1 LSWRECER
9 KHSFDGLRQLTVR
22 LAVRSVAVLAAALPA
37 VAFAAAGTTTD
48 SSEFLLLA
56 QIATLILVGRLLGEF
71 MQRIGQPAVIGQLL
85 GGVLLGPSFLGLLWP
100 SAQHALFPSN
110 PHQMS
115 MINAIAQLGIL
126 MLLLL
131 AGMETD
137 FGLIKRIRRAA
148 LSTSISGIAL
158 PFACGFLLGE
168 SLPSSILP
176 QPQYRLITALFLGTA
191 LSISSV
197 KVVAVVVREMNFARR
212 NLGQVIL
219 ATAIIDDTVGWI
231 IIAVTLSLASR
242 GRVDLKSVGA
252 SLLGT
257 ALFLIVSFTLGR
269 RVVFGLIRFTN
280 DHFVSEGAVVTAIL
294 LLMAGMALTTQLIGV
309 HTVLGAFVAGI
320 LIGESP
326 ILTHEI
332 GEQLGGLT
340 SALFMPV
347 FFGTAGLTA
356 DLTILRH
363 PNFLV
368 LTLGL
373 ILIASVGKFSGAFAG
388 AYWGGFT
395 RREALALGCALN
407 ARGATEVIVAS
418 IGLSMGV
425 LTQNLYTLI
434 VTMAMITTMIM
445 PPTLRWT
452 LNRVP
457 LSPEEKARLEKEE
470 VESRGF
476 VPGLE
481 RLLVAVDDSVNGTFV
496 ARLAGLIAGTRGM
509 PVTVLQ
515 EDIEIPPGRAANVL
529 KGAAAAGRPSDRG
542 TAQAR
547 PPAVDVTTR
556 SQKALSAE
564 AVALEANRGYDLLM
578 IGRNTVRGGAGEFHE
593 GVSRVAAAFEGPV
606 AVALALGAHAQNASC
621 ANFNI
626 LAPITGSEVSRH
638 GAEVAVALAR
648 ATHCPLTV
656 LYVAA
661 QSTRAKTLAILGAQ
675 RREQEAVLKDIV
687 KIADQYGVRVRT
699 AVTAH
704 ASPAKAILEQ
714 ARRGKQNLIVM
725 GVSRR
730 PGETLS
736 FGEVAAAVL
745 ENTERSVLF
754 VAS

>member
-1 LSWRECER
+1 
-9 KHSFDGLRQLTVR
+9 VR
-22 LAVRSVAVLAAALPA
+22 LVARGALLAAAFPA
-37 VAFAAAGTTTD
+37 VASAAAGASTD
-48 SSEFLLLA
+48 SSEFILLA
-56 QIATLILVGRLLGEF
+56 QIATLILVGRLLAEL
-71 MQRIGQPAVIGQLL
+71 MQRVGQPGVIGQLL
-85 GGVLLGPSFLGLLWP
+85 GGVLLGPSFFGLLWP
-100 SAQHALFPSN
+100 TAQHALFPPN
-110 PHQMS
+110 LRQMS
-115 MINAIAQLGIL
+115 MINAIAQFGIL

-168 SLPSSILP
+168 SLPASLLP

-212 NLGQVIL
+212 NLGQIIL

-231 IIAVTLSLASR
+231 IIAVTLSLAAR
-242 GRVDLKSVGA
+242 GRVDLHSVGA
-252 SLLGT
+252 SVLGT
-257 ALFLIVSFTLGR
+257 VLFLIVSFTLGR
-269 RVVFGLIRFTN
+269 RVVFGLIRWTN
-280 DHFVSEGAVVTAIL
+280 DHFVSEAAVVTLIL
-294 LLMAGMALTTQLIGV
+294 LLMAFMALTTQLIGV

-326 ILTHEI
+326 ILTREI
-332 GEQLGGLT
+332 GVQLGGLT

-347 FFGTAGLTA
+347 FFGMAGLTA
-356 DLTILRH
+356 DLTILRQ
-363 PNFLV
+363 PYFLV

-388 AYWGGFT
+388 AYWGGLT
-395 RREALALGCALN
+395 RREALALGCAMN

-457 LSPEEKARLEKEE
+457 LTPEEKARLDKEE
-470 VESRGF
+470 VERRGF

-481 RLLVAVDDSVNGTFV
+481 RLLVAVDDSMNGTFV

-509 PVTVLQ
+509 PVTMLQ
-515 EDIEIPPGRAANVL
+515 EDIEIPTRHAESVL
-529 KGAAAAGRPSDRG
+529 KGAAAAGRPSG
-542 TAQAR
+542 GGAAASR

-556 SQKALSAE
+556 SQKALSPE

-578 IGRNTVRGGAGEFHE
+578 IGRDPVRGAAGGFDED
-593 GVSRVAAAFEGPV
+593 VSRIAAAFEGPV
-606 AVALALGAHAQNASC
+606 AVALALGSHARDASC
-621 ANFNI
+621 ANLNI
-626 LAPITGSEVSRH
+626 LAPITGSEISRH
-638 GAEVAVALAR
+638 GAEVAVTLAH
-648 ATHCPLTV
+648 ATHRPVTV

-661 QSTRAKTLAILGAQ
+661 QSRHARPLAILGAR

-687 KIADQYGVRVRT
+687 KIADQYDVRVRT
-699 AVTAH
+699 AVRAH
-704 ASPAKAILEQ
+704 ASPAKAIMEQ
-714 ARRGKQNLIVM
+714 ARRGKHNLIVM

-730 PGETLS
+730 PGTTLS
-736 FGEVAAAVL
+736 FGEVAADVL
-745 ENTERSVLF
+745 EKTERSVLF

>member
-1 LSWRECER
+1 
-9 KHSFDGLRQLTVR
+9 
-22 LAVRSVAVLAAALPA
+22 
-37 VAFAAAGTTTD
+37 
-48 SSEFLLLA
+48 
-56 QIATLILVGRLLGEF
+56 
-71 MQRIGQPAVIGQLL
+71 
-85 GGVLLGPSFLGLLWP
+85 
-100 SAQHALFPSN
+100 
-110 PHQMS
+110 

-131 AGMETD
+131 AGMEAD

-158 PFACGFLLGE
+158 PFVCGFFLGE
-168 SLPSSILP
+168 SLPASLLP
-176 QPQYRLITALFLGTA
+176 QPPYRLITALFLGTA

-212 NLGQVIL
+212 NLGQIIL

-231 IIAVTLSLASR
+231 IIAVTLSLAAR
-242 GRVDLKSVGA
+242 GRVDFNSVGA
-252 SLLGT
+252 SVLGT
-257 ALFLIVSFTLGR
+257 AVFLIASFTLGR
-269 RVVFGLIRFTN
+269 RAVFALIRWTN
-280 DHFVSEGAVVTAIL
+280 DHFVSDAAVVSLIL

-326 ILTHEI
+326 ILTREI
-332 GEQLGGLT
+332 GAQLGGLT

-347 FFGTAGLTA
+347 FFGIAGLTA
-356 DLTILRH
+356 DLTILSH
-363 PNFLV
+363 PDFL
-368 LTLGL
+368 LLALGL

-388 AYWGGFT
+388 AYWGGLT
-395 RREALALGCALN
+395 RREALALGCAMN

-457 LSPEEKARLEKEE
+457 LSAAEKARLEKEE
-470 VESRGF
+470 TESRGF
-476 VPGLE
+476 VPQLE
-481 RLLVAVDDSVNGTFV
+481 RLLVAVDDSMNGTFA

-515 EDIEIPPGRAANVL
+515 EDIESSTRRVESVL
-529 KGAAAAGRPSDRG
+529 KGAAAAGRTAESATSD
-542 TAQAR
+542 AR

-556 SQKALSAE
+556 SQRALSAE
-564 AVALEANRGYDLLM
+564 AVALEAHRGYDLLM
-578 IGRNTVRGGAGEFHE
+578 IGRDPVRGSDGGFDEE
-593 GVSRVAAAFEGPV
+593 ISRTAAAFTGPI
-606 AVALALGAHAQNASC
+606 AVALALGTHAADASC
-621 ANFNI
+621 ANLNI
-626 LAPITGSEVSRH
+626 LAPITGSEVSRN

-648 ATHCPLTV
+648 ATHRPLTV
-656 LYVAA
+656 LFVGARP
-661 QSTRAKTLAILGAQ
+661 TRAKPLAILGAQ
-675 RREQEAVLKDIV
+675 RREQEAVLKDMV

-699 AVTAH
+699 AVTTRAD
-704 ASPAKAILEQ
+704 PAQGILEHV
-714 ARRGKQNLIVM
+714 RRGKHNLVVM

-730 PGETLS
+730 PGATLS
-736 FGEVAAAVL
+736 FGEVAATVL
-745 ENTERSVLF
+745 ANAERSLLF

>member
-1 LSWRECER
+1 M
-9 KHSFDGLRQLTVR
+9 R
-22 LAVRSVAVLAAALPA
+22 LAVRSAAVLATAVPA
-37 VAFAAAGTTTD
+37 VACAASPAAAD
-48 SSEFLLLA
+48 SSEFVLLA
-56 QIATLILVGRLLGEF
+56 QIAVLILVGRLLGEL
-71 MQRIGQPAVIGQLL
+71 MQRIGQPGVIGQLL
-85 GGVLLGPSFLGLLWP
+85 GGVLLGPSFLGFFWP
-100 SAQHALFPSN
+100 AAQHALFPPN
-110 PHQMS
+110 PRQMS

-148 LSTSISGIAL
+148 LSTSVSGIAL
-158 PFACGFLLGE
+158 PFVCGFLLGE
-168 SLPSSILP
+168 WLPAALVP

-212 NLGQVIL
+212 NLGQIIL

-231 IIAVTLSLASR
+231 IIAVTLSLAAR
-242 GRVDLKSVGA
+242 GRVDLHSVGA
-252 SLLGT
+252 SVLGT
-257 ALFLIVSFTLGR
+257 VLFLIVSFTLGR
-269 RVVFGLIRFTN
+269 RVVFALIRFTN
-280 DHFVSEGAVVTAIL
+280 DHFVSDAAVVTLIL

-326 ILTHEI
+326 ILTREI

-340 SALFMPV
+340 TALFMPV
-347 FFGTAGLTA
+347 FFGMAGLTA
-356 DLTILRH
+356 DLTILRQ
-363 PNFLV
+363 PDFLV
-368 LTLGL
+368 LALGL

-388 AYWGGFT
+388 AYWGGLT
-395 RREALALGCALN
+395 RREALALGCAMN

-476 VPGLE
+476 VPELE
-481 RLLVAVDDSVNGTFV
+481 RLLVAVDDSMNGTFA

-509 PVTVLQ
+509 PVTMLQ
-515 EDIEIPPGRAANVL
+515 EDIEAPARRAESVL
-529 KGAAAAGRPSDRG
+529 KGAAAAGRPPER
-542 TAQAR
+542 AAAEPR

-556 SQKALSAE
+556 SQSAGPAA
-564 AVALEANRGYDLLM
+564 AVALEAHRGYDLLM
-578 IGRNTVRGGAGEFHE
+578 IGRDPVRGGDGGFDDE
-593 GVSRVAAAFEGPV
+593 VSRIAAAFTGPI
-606 AVALALGAHAQNASC
+606 AVALALGAHAHDASC
-621 ANFNI
+621 ANLNI

-648 ATHCPLTV
+648 ATRRPLTV

-661 QSTRAKTLAILGAQ
+661 QSRRARPLAILGAQ

-687 KIADQYGVRVRT
+687 KIADQYGVHVRT
-699 AVTAH
+699 AVTVH
-704 ASPAKAILEQ
+704 TTPAKAILEH
-714 ARRGKQNLIVM
+714 ARRSRQNLIVL

-730 PGETLS
+730 PGPTLS
-736 FGEVAAAVL
+736 FGDVAASVL

>member
-1 LSWRECER
+1 MRFQAR
-9 KHSFDGLRQLTVR
+9 VG
-22 LAVRSVAVLAAALPA
+22 AGVLAGLPA
-37 VAFAAAGTTTD
+37 AAFAAAGPTSD
-48 SSEFLLLA
+48 SEFLLLA
-56 QIATLILVGRLLGEF
+56 QIATLILVGRLLGEC

-85 GGVLLGPSFLGLLWP
+85 GGVLLGPSFFGHFWP
-100 SAQHALFPSN
+100 SAQHALFPQN
-110 PHQMS
+110 PHQVA
-115 MINAIAQLGIL
+115 MITAIAQFGIL

-137 FGLIKRIRRAA
+137 FGLIKRIRKVA

-158 PFACGFLLGE
+158 PFVCGFFLGE
-168 SLPSSILP
+168 SLPASILP

-231 IIAVTLSLASR
+231 IIAVTLSLAAR
-242 GRVDLKSVGA
+242 GKVDLESLGA
-252 SLLGT
+252 SVFGT
-257 ALFLIVSFTLGR
+257 VLFLVVSFTIGR
-269 RVVFGLIRFTN
+269 RLVFGLIRWTN
-280 DHFVSEGAVVTAIL
+280 DHFVSEAAVVTVIL
-294 LLMAGMALTTQLIGV
+294 LVMAGMALTTQLIGV

-326 ILTHEI
+326 ILTREI

-347 FFGTAGLTA
+347 FFGMSGLTA
-356 DLTILRH
+356 DLTILQN
-363 PNFLV
+363 PTF
-368 LTLGL
+368 LTLTVGL

-388 AYWGGFT
+388 AYWGGLT
-395 RREALALGCALN
+395 RREALALGCAMN

-434 VTMAMITTMIM
+434 VTMAIITTMIM
-445 PPTLRWT
+445 PPTLRWA

-457 LSPEEKARLEKEE
+457 LTPEEKARLEKEALE
-470 VESRGF
+470 TRAF

-481 RLLVAVDDSVNGTFV
+481 RLLVAVDDSTNGTFA

-515 EDIEIPPGRAANVL
+515 EEAQIPARRTAGVLRDAAALGRAPEA
-529 KGAAAAGRPSDRG
+529 G
-542 TAQAR
+542 TAQS
-547 PPAVDVTTR
+547 PPPKVDVTTR
-556 SQKALSAE
+556 VATASPYK
-564 AVALEANRGYDLLM
+564 AVALESDRGYDLLM
-578 IGRNTVRGGAGEFHE
+578 IGRDPVKSAGGGFSED
-593 GVSRVAAAFEGPV
+593 VSCIAAAFKGPIAV
-606 AVALALGAHAQNASC
+606 AVALGVHAHDASC
-621 ANFNI
+621 TNLNI
-626 LAPITGSEVSRH
+626 LAPITGSEVSRR

-648 ATHCPLTV
+648 ATQRPLTV

-661 QSTRAKTLAILGAQ
+661 QSRGGATLALLGAR

-687 KIADQYGVRVRT
+687 KIADQYGVRART
-699 AVTAH
+699 AVTAN

-714 ARRGKQNLIVM
+714 ARRGRQNLIVM

-730 PGETLS
+730 PGESLS
-736 FGEVAAAVL
+736 FGEVAEGVL
-745 ENTERSVLF
+745 ENAERSVLF

>member
-1 LSWRECER
+1 
-9 KHSFDGLRQLTVR
+9 VR
-22 LAVRSVAVLAAALPA
+22 LAVRAAGGLAAALPA
-37 VAFAAAGTTTD
+37 VSLAAAGTAAD
-48 SSEFLLLA
+48 SSEFVLLA
-56 QIATLILVGRLLGEF
+56 QIAVLILVGRLLGEF

-85 GGVLLGPSFLGLLWP
+85 GGVLLGPSFLGFLWP
-100 SAQHALFPSN
+100 AAQRALFPPN
-110 PHQMS
+110 PHQTA

-148 LSTSISGIAL
+148 LSTSINGIAL
-158 PFACGFLLGE
+158 PFACGFFLGE
-168 SLPSSILP
+168 SLPASLLP

-212 NLGQVIL
+212 NLGQIIL

-231 IIAVTLSLASR
+231 IIAVTLSLAAR
-242 GRVDLKSVGA
+242 GRVDFNSVGA
-252 SLLGT
+252 SVLGT
-257 ALFLIVSFTLGR
+257 VVFLIASFTLGR
-269 RVVFGLIRFTN
+269 RAVFALIRWTN
-280 DHFVSEGAVVTAIL
+280 DHFVSDAAVVTLIL

-326 ILTHEI
+326 ILTREI

-347 FFGTAGLTA
+347 FFGMAGLTA

-363 PNFLV
+363 PDFLI
-368 LTLGL
+368 LALGL
-373 ILIASVGKFSGAFAG
+373 ILIASVGKFSGAFVG
-388 AYWGGFT
+388 AYWGGLT
-395 RREALALGCALN
+395 RREALALGCAMN

-457 LSPEEKARLEKEE
+457 LSAAEKARLEKEE

-476 VPGLE
+476 VPQLE
-481 RLLVAVDDSVNGTFV
+481 RLLVAVDDSMNGAFA

-515 EDIEIPPGRAANVL
+515 EDIETPARHVESVL
-529 KGAAAAGRPSDRG
+529 KGAAAAGRPADG
-542 TAQAR
+542 ATAEAR

-556 SQKALSAE
+556 SQRALSAE
-564 AVALEANRGYDLLM
+564 AVALEAHRGYDLLM
-578 IGRNTVRGGAGEFHE
+578 IGRDPVRGSDGGFDEE
-593 GVSRVAAAFEGPV
+593 VSRTAAAFTGPI
-606 AVALALGAHAQNASC
+606 AVALALGAHAEDASC
-621 ANFNI
+621 ANLNI
-626 LAPITGSEVSRH
+626 LAPITGSEVSRN

-648 ATHCPLTV
+648 ATRRPLTV
-656 LYVAA
+656 LFVGAR
-661 QSTRAKTLAILGAQ
+661 STRSKPLAILGAQ
-675 RREQEAVLKDIV
+675 RREQEAVLKDMV
-687 KIADQYGVRVRT
+687 RIADQYGVRVRT

-704 ASPAKAILEQ
+704 ANPAHAILEH
-714 ARRGKQNLIVM
+714 ARRGKHNLTVM

-730 PGETLS
+730 PGPTLS
-736 FGEVAAAVL
+736 FGEVAATVL
-745 ENTERSVLF
+745 EKTERSVLF

>member
-1 LSWRECER
+1 MPLLE
-9 KHSFDGLRQLTVR
+9 
-22 LAVRSVAVLAAALPA
+22 
-37 VAFAAAGTTTD
+37 
-48 SSEFLLLA
+48 LLA
-56 QIATLILVGRLLGEF
+56 QLATLILVGRLLGEL
-71 MQRIGQPAVIGQLL
+71 MQRVGQPGVIGQLL
-85 GGVLLGPSFLGLLWP
+85 GGVLLGPSFFGLLWP
-100 SAQHALFPSN
+100 AGQHALFP
-110 PHQMS
+110 PHQTGA
-115 MINAIAQLGIL
+115 INAIAQFGIL

-158 PFACGFLLGE
+158 PFVCGFLLGE
-168 SLPSSILP
+168 WLPAALLP
-176 QPQYRLITALFLGTA
+176 APQYRLITALFLGTA

-212 NLGQVIL
+212 NLGQIIL

-231 IIAVTLSLASR
+231 IIAVTLSLAAR
-242 GRVDLKSVGA
+242 GRVDMSSLGA
-252 SLLGT
+252 SVFGT
-257 ALFLIVSFTLGR
+257 VLFLIVSFTLGR
-269 RVVFGLIRFTN
+269 RAVFALIRWTN
-280 DHFVSEGAVVTAIL
+280 DHFVSDAAVVTLIL

-326 ILTHEI
+326 ILTREI
-332 GEQLGGLT
+332 GVQLGGLT
-340 SALFMPV
+340 TALFMPV
-347 FFGTAGLTA
+347 FFGMAGLTA

-363 PNFLV
+363 PDFLL

-373 ILIASVGKFSGAFAG
+373 ILIASAGKFSGAFAG
-388 AYWGGFT
+388 AYWGGLT
-395 RREALALGCALN
+395 RREALALGCAMN

-452 LNRVP
+452 LSRVP
-457 LSPEEKARLEKEE
+457 LSAKEKARLEKEE

-481 RLLVAVDDSVNGTFV
+481 RLLVAVDDSMTGTFA

-509 PVTVLQ
+509 PVTMLQ
-515 EDIEIPPGRAANVL
+515 EDIERSARRAESVL
-529 KGAAAAGRPSDRG
+529 KGAAAAGRPAAEGVAS
-542 TAQAR
+542 R

-556 SQKALSAE
+556 AQQALSAE
-564 AVALEANRGYDLLM
+564 AIAQEASRGYDLLM
-578 IGRNTVRGGAGEFHE
+578 IGREPSRGAAGGFDEAI
-593 GVSRVAAAFEGPV
+593 SRIAAAFEGPV
-606 AVALALGAHAQNASC
+606 AVALALGAHAEDASC
-621 ANFNI
+621 ANLRI

-638 GAEVAVALAR
+638 GAEVAIALAH
-648 ATHCPLTV
+648 ATRRPLTV
-656 LYVAA
+656 LYVATPSSGA
-661 QSTRAKTLAILGAQ
+661 RTLLGAR

-687 KIADQYGVRVRT
+687 KIAEQYAVHVRT
-699 AVTAH
+699 AVRAH
-704 ASPAKAILEQ
+704 ASPEKAILEQ

-730 PGETLS
+730 PGAPLA

-745 ENTERSVLF
+745 EKTERSVLF

>member
-1 LSWRECER
+1 M
-9 KHSFDGLRQLTVR
+9 
-22 LAVRSVAVLAAALPA
+22 PA
-37 VAFAAAGTTTD
+37 VASAAAGTPAY
-48 SSEFLLLA
+48 SSESVLLA
-56 QIATLILVGRLLGEF
+56 QIAVLILVGRLLGEL
-71 MQRIGQPAVIGQLL
+71 MQRTGQAAVIGQLL

-100 SAQHALFPSN
+100 SAQHTLFPPN
-110 PHQMS
+110 PRQMS

-131 AGMETD
+131 AGMEAD
-137 FGLIKRIRRAA
+137 FGLIRRIRRAA

-168 SLPSSILP
+168 SLPASLLP

-212 NLGQVIL
+212 NLGQIIL

-231 IIAVTLSLASR
+231 IIAVTLSLAAR
-242 GRVDLKSVGA
+242 GRVDLSSVGA
-252 SLLGT
+252 SILGT
-257 ALFLIVSFTLGR
+257 AVFLVVSFTLGR
-269 RVVFGLIRFTN
+269 RVVFALIRFTN
-280 DHFVSEGAVVTAIL
+280 DHFVSDAAVVTLIL

-326 ILTHEI
+326 ILTREI
-332 GEQLGGLT
+332 SAQLGGLT

-347 FFGTAGLTA
+347 FFGMAGLTA

-363 PNFLV
+363 PDFLL

-388 AYWGGFT
+388 AYWGGLT
-395 RREALALGCALN
+395 RREALALGCAMN

-434 VTMAMITTMIM
+434 VTMAVITTMIM
-445 PPTLRWT
+445 PPTLRFT
-452 LNRVP
+452 LKRVP
-457 LSPEEKARLEKEE
+457 LSAAEKARLEKEE
-470 VESRGF
+470 VESLGF
-476 VPGLE
+476 VPQLE
-481 RLLVAVDDSVNGTFV
+481 RLLVAVDDSMNGTFA

-515 EDIEIPPGRAANVL
+515 EDIDSPTRRAASVL
-529 KGAAAAGRPSDRG
+529 KGAAAAGRSADRA
-542 TAQAR
+542 TAEAR
-547 PPAVDVTTR
+547 PPAVDVTLR
-556 SQKALSAE
+556 SQQALSAE
-564 AVALEANRGYDLLM
+564 AVALEAHRGYDLLM
-578 IGRNTVRGGAGEFHE
+578 IGRDPVRGGE
-593 GVSRVAAAFEGPV
+593 GGFDEEVSRIAAAFPGPI
-606 AVALALGAHAQNASC
+606 AVALALGAHAQDASC
-621 ANFNI
+621 ANLNI
-626 LAPITGSEVSRH
+626 LAPISGSEVSRH
-638 GAEVAVALAR
+638 GAEAAVALAR
-648 ATHCPLTV
+648 ATRRSLTV
-656 LYVAA
+656 LYVGASA
-661 QSTRAKTLAILGAQ
+661 LRATPLAILGAQ
-675 RREQEAVLKDIV
+675 RREQEAVLKDVV

-704 ASPAKAILEQ
+704 GTPAKAILDH
-714 ARRGKQNLIVM
+714 ARRGKHNLIVM

-730 PGETLS
+730 PGATLS
-736 FGEVAAAVL
+736 FGEVAATVL
-745 ENTERSVLF
+745 EKTERSVLF

>member
-1 LSWRECER
+1 M
-9 KHSFDGLRQLTVR
+9 
-22 LAVRSVAVLAAALPA
+22 AALATAIPA
-37 VAFAAAGTTTD
+37 VAFAAAGTTAD
-48 SSEFLLLA
+48 SSDFLLLA
-56 QIATLILVGRLLGEF
+56 QLATLILIGRLLGEL
-71 MQRIGQPAVIGQLL
+71 MQRVGQPAVIGQLL
-85 GGVLLGPSFLGLLWP
+85 GGVLLGPSFFGLFWP
-100 SAQHALFPSN
+100 SAQHALFPPN
-110 PHQMS
+110 QMS

-158 PFACGFLLGE
+158 PFVCGFLLGE
-168 SLPSSILP
+168 SLPASILP

-212 NLGQVIL
+212 NLGQIIL

-231 IIAVTLSLASR
+231 IIAVTLSLAAR
-242 GRVDLKSVGA
+242 GRVDLNSVGA
-252 SLLGT
+252 SVLGT
-257 ALFLIVSFTLGR
+257 VLFLFVSFTLGR
-269 RVVFGLIRFTN
+269 RVVFGLIRWTN
-280 DHFVSEGAVVTAIL
+280 DHFVSDAAVVTLIL

-326 ILTHEI
+326 ILTREI
-332 GEQLGGLT
+332 GAQLGGLT
-340 SALFMPV
+340 TALFMPV
-347 FFGTAGLTA
+347 FFGMAGLTA

-363 PNFLV
+363 PDFLL

-373 ILIASVGKFSGAFAG
+373 ILIASAGKFSGAFAG
-388 AYWGGFT
+388 AYWGGLT
-395 RREALALGCALN
+395 RREALALGCAMN

-470 VESRGF
+470 VEIRGF

-481 RLLVAVDDSVNGTFV
+481 RLLVGVDDSVNGTFA

-515 EDIEIPPGRAANVL
+515 EDSEVPTRRAENVL

-542 TAQAR
+542 RPQAR
-547 PPAVDVTTR
+547 PPTVDVTTR
-556 SQKALSAE
+556 SQKALSPE

-578 IGRNTVRGGAGEFHE
+578 IGRDPVRGDAGAFDED
-593 GVSRVAAAFEGPV
+593 VSRIAAAFEGPV
-606 AVALALGAHAQNASC
+606 AVALALGAHAQDASC
-621 ANFNI
+621 ANLNI

-638 GAEVAVALAR
+638 GAEVAVALAQ
-648 ATHCPLTV
+648 ATHRPLTV
-656 LYVAA
+656 FYVA
-661 QSTRAKTLAILGAQ
+661 QSTRAKTLAILGVR

-699 AVTAH
+699 AVRSH

-714 ARRGKQNLIVM
+714 ARRGKHNLIVM

-730 PGETLS
+730 PGKTLS
-736 FGEVAAAVL
+736 FGEVAARVL

>member
-1 LSWRECER
+1 
-9 KHSFDGLRQLTVR
+9 VR
-22 LAVRSVAVLAAALPA
+22 LAVRSVAVLATALPA
-37 VAFAAAGTTTD
+37 VADAAAGSPAD
-48 SSEFLLLA
+48 SSEFVLLA
-56 QIATLILVGRLLGEF
+56 QIAVLILVGRLLGEL
-71 MQRIGQPAVIGQLL
+71 MQRVGQPAVIGQLL
-85 GGVLLGPSFLGLLWP
+85 GGVLLGPSFFGFLWP
-100 SAQHALFPSN
+100 SAQHALFPAN

-115 MINAIAQLGIL
+115 MINAVAQLGIL

-168 SLPSSILP
+168 SLPASLLP

-212 NLGQVIL
+212 NLGQIIL

-242 GRVDLKSVGA
+242 GRVDFHSVGA
-252 SLLGT
+252 SVLGT
-257 ALFLIVSFTLGR
+257 VVFLIASFTLGR
-269 RVVFGLIRFTN
+269 RVVFALIRWTN
-280 DHFVSEGAVVTAIL
+280 DHFVSEAAVVSLIL
-294 LLMAGMALTTQLIGV
+294 LIMAGMALTTQLIGV

-326 ILTHEI
+326 ILTRAI

-340 SALFMPV
+340 NALFMPV
-347 FFGTAGLTA
+347 FFGIAGLTA

-363 PNFLV
+363 PNFLI

-373 ILIASVGKFSGAFAG
+373 IVIASVGKFSGAFAG
-388 AYWGGFT
+388 AYWGGLT
-395 RREALALGCALN
+395 RREALALGCAMN

-457 LSPEEKARLEKEE
+457 LSAAEKARLEKEE

-476 VPGLE
+476 VPQLE
-481 RLLVAVDDSVNGTFV
+481 RLLVAVDDSMNGAFA
-496 ARLAGLIAGTRGM
+496 ARLAGLIAATRGM

-515 EDIEIPPGRAANVL
+515 EDIETSTRRAEHVL
-529 KGAAAAGRPSDRG
+529 KGAAAAGRPSAR
-542 TAQAR
+542 ASSEAR

-556 SQKALSAE
+556 SQQALSAE
-564 AVALEANRGYDLLM
+564 AVALEADRGYDLLM
-578 IGRNTVRGGAGEFHE
+578 IGRDPVRGGDGGFDEE
-593 GVSRVAAAFEGPV
+593 VSRTAAAFEGPI
-606 AVALALGAHAQNASC
+606 AVALALGTHAQDASC
-621 ANFNI
+621 ANLNI
-626 LAPITGSEVSRH
+626 LSPVTGSEVSRH

-648 ATHCPLTV
+648 ATRRPLTV
-656 LYVAA
+656 LYVGA
-661 QSTRAKTLAILGAQ
+661 SAKRTQPLAILGAQ

-704 ASPAKAILEQ
+704 SSPGQAIIDH
-714 ARRGKQNLIVM
+714 ANRGKHNLIVM

-730 PGETLS
+730 PGATLS
-736 FGEVAAAVL
+736 FGEVAATVL
-745 ENTERSVLF
+745 QNTERSVLF

>member
-1 LSWRECER
+1 
-9 KHSFDGLRQLTVR
+9 VR
-22 LAVRSVAVLAAALPA
+22 LGAHSAFLAAAFPA
-37 VAFAAAGTTTD
+37 VASAAAGAPSD
-48 SSEFLLLA
+48 SSDVVLLA
-56 QIATLILVGRLLGEF
+56 QIATLILVGRLLGEL
-71 MQRIGQPAVIGQLL
+71 MQRVGQPGVIGQLL

-100 SAQHALFPSN
+100 TAQRALFPPN
-110 PHQMS
+110 PGQMS
-115 MINAIAQLGIL
+115 MINAIAQFGIL
-126 MLLLL
+126 MLLLM

-158 PFACGFLLGE
+158 PFVCGFFLGE
-168 SLPSSILP
+168 ALPASLLP

-212 NLGQVIL
+212 NLGQIIL

-231 IIAVTLSLASR
+231 IIAVTLSLAAR
-242 GRVDLKSVGA
+242 GRIDLHSVGT
-252 SLLGT
+252 SVLGT
-257 ALFLIVSFTLGR
+257 VLFLIVSFTLGR
-269 RVVFGLIRFTN
+269 RVVFGLIRWTN
-280 DHFVSEGAVVTAIL
+280 DHFVSEGAVVTLIL
-294 LLMAGMALTTQLIGV
+294 LLMAFMALTTQLIGV

-326 ILTHEI
+326 ILTREI
-332 GEQLGGLT
+332 GVQLSGLT

-347 FFGTAGLTA
+347 FFGMAGLTA

-363 PNFLV
+363 PDFLV

-388 AYWGGFT
+388 AYWGGLT
-395 RREALALGCALN
+395 RREALALGCAMN

-457 LSPEEKARLEKEE
+457 LSPEEKARLDKEE
-470 VESRGF
+470 VERSGF

-481 RLLVAVDDSVNGTFV
+481 RLLVAVDESMNGTFT

-509 PVTVLQ
+509 PVTMLQ
-515 EDIEIPPGRAANVL
+515 EDIEIPTRRAERVL

-542 TAQAR
+542 TAEPR

-556 SQKALSAE
+556 SQKALSPE

-578 IGRNTVRGGAGEFHE
+578 IGREPVRGAAGGFDED
-593 GVSRVAAAFEGPV
+593 VSRTAAAFEGPV
-606 AVALALGAHAQNASC
+606 AVALALGSHARDASC
-621 ANFNI
+621 ANLNI

-638 GAEVAVALAR
+638 GAEVAVALAH
-648 ATHCPLTV
+648 ATRRPLTV

-661 QSTRAKTLAILGAQ
+661 QSMQARTLAILGAR

-687 KIADQYGVRVRT
+687 KIADQYDVRVRT
-699 AVTAH
+699 AVRAH
-704 ASPAKAILEQ
+704 SSPAKAILDQ
-714 ARRGKQNLIVM
+714 ARRGKHNLIVM

-730 PGETLS
+730 PGSTLS
-736 FGEVAAAVL
+736 FGEVAAGVL
-745 ENTERSVLF
+745 EKTERSVLF

>member
-1 LSWRECER
+1 
-9 KHSFDGLRQLTVR
+9 VVA
-22 LAVRSVAVLAAALPA
+22 LATALPA
-37 VAFAAAGTTTD
+37 VAFAAAGSPAD
-48 SSEFLLLA
+48 SSEFVLLA
-56 QIATLILVGRLLGEF
+56 QIATLILVGRLLGEL
-71 MQRIGQPAVIGQLL
+71 MQRVGQPAVIGQLL

-100 SAQHALFPSN
+100 SAQHALFPPN
-110 PHQMS
+110 PQQMS

-137 FGLIKRIRRAA
+137 FGLIRRIGRAA

-158 PFACGFLLGE
+158 PFICGFLLGE
-168 SLPSSILP
+168 SLPVSLLP

-212 NLGQVIL
+212 NLGQIIL

-231 IIAVTLSLASR
+231 IIAVTLSLAAR
-242 GRVDLKSVGA
+242 GRVDLGSVGA
-252 SLLGT
+252 SILGT

-269 RVVFGLIRFTN
+269 RVVFALIRFTN
-280 DHFVSEGAVVTAIL
+280 DHFVSDAAVVTLIL
-294 LLMAGMALTTQLIGV
+294 LIMATMALTTQMIGV

-326 ILTHEI
+326 ILTREI

-347 FFGTAGLTA
+347 FFGIAGLTA

-363 PNFLV
+363 PDFLM

-388 AYWGGFT
+388 AYWGGLT
-395 RREALALGCALN
+395 RREALALGCAMN

-434 VTMAMITTMIM
+434 VTMAVITTMIM
-445 PPTLRWT
+445 PPTLRFT
-452 LNRVP
+452 LKRVP
-457 LSPEEKARLEKEE
+457 LSAAEKARLEKEE
-470 VESRGF
+470 VESLGF
-476 VPGLE
+476 VPQLE
-481 RLLVAVDDSVNGTFV
+481 RLLVAVDDSMNGTFA

-515 EDIEIPPGRAANVL
+515 EDIEIPARRAASVL
-529 KGAAAAGRPSDRG
+529 KGAAAAGRSADRA
-542 TAQAR
+542 TAEAR
-547 PPAVDVTTR
+547 PPAVDVTLR
-556 SQKALSAE
+556 SQQALPAE
-564 AVALEANRGYDLLM
+564 AVALEADRGYDLLM
-578 IGRNTVRGGAGEFHE
+578 IGRDPVRGGDGGFDDEI
-593 GVSRVAAAFEGPV
+593 SRIAAAFPGPI
-606 AVALALGAHAQNASC
+606 AVALALGAHAEDASC
-621 ANFNI
+621 ANLNI

-638 GAEVAVALAR
+638 GAELAVALAR
-648 ATHCPLTV
+648 ATRRPLTV
-656 LYVAA
+656 LYVGAA
-661 QSTRAKTLAILGAQ
+661 TTRARPLAILGAQ

-704 ASPAKAILEQ
+704 GTPAKAILEH
-714 ARRGKQNLIVM
+714 ARRGKHNLIVM

-730 PGETLS
+730 PGATLS
-736 FGEVAAAVL
+736 FGEVAATVL
-745 ENTERSVLF
+745 EDTERSVLF

>member
-1 LSWRECER
+1 M
-9 KHSFDGLRQLTVR
+9 R
-22 LAVRSVAVLAAALPA
+22 LGARSTAGLAAAFPA
-37 VAFAAAGTTTD
+37 AALAAAGTTPD
-48 SSEFLLLA
+48 SSDFLLLVQVA
-56 QIATLILVGRLLGEF
+56 VLILVGRLLGEI
-71 MQRIGQPAVIGQLL
+71 MQRFGQPAVIGQLL
-85 GGVLLGPSFLGLLWP
+85 GGVLLGPSFLGLVWP
-100 SAQHALFPSN
+100 AAQHALFPPN
-110 PHQMS
+110 AHQMS

-137 FGLIKRIRRAA
+137 FSLIKRIRRAA
-148 LSTSISGIAL
+148 LSTSVSGIAL
-158 PFACGFLLGE
+158 PFVCGFMLGE
-168 SLPSSILP
+168 SLPSALLP

-212 NLGQVIL
+212 NLGQIIL

-231 IIAVTLSLASR
+231 IIAVTLSLAAR
-242 GRVDLKSVGA
+242 GRVDLNSVGA
-252 SLLGT
+252 SVLGT
-257 ALFLIVSFTLGR
+257 MLFLVVSFTLGR
-269 RVVFGLIRFTN
+269 RAVFALIRWTN
-280 DHFVSEGAVVTAIL
+280 DHFVSDAAVVTLIL
-294 LLMAGMALTTQLIGV
+294 LLMAFMAITTQLIGV

-326 ILTHEI
+326 ILTREI
-332 GEQLGGLT
+332 GVQLGGLT

-347 FFGTAGLTA
+347 FFGMAGLTA

-363 PNFLV
+363 PDFL
-368 LTLGL
+368 LLAGGL

-388 AYWGGFT
+388 AYWGGLT
-395 RREALALGCALN
+395 RREALALGCAMN

-457 LSPEEKARLEKEE
+457 LSSAEKERLEKEE
-470 VESRGF
+470 FESRGF

-481 RLLVAVDDSVNGTFV
+481 RLLVAVDDSVTGTFA

-509 PVTVLQ
+509 PVTMLQ
-515 EDIEIPPGRAANVL
+515 EDLEFSTRRAEQVL
-529 KGAAAAGRPSDRG
+529 KGAAAAGRPSARG
-542 TAQAR
+542 TAEPR

-564 AVALEANRGYDLLM
+564 AVAHEASRGYDLLM
-578 IGRNTVRGGAGEFHE
+578 IGRDPVRGAAGGFDDE
-593 GVSRVAAAFEGPV
+593 VSRIAAAFEGPV
-606 AVALALGAHAQNASC
+606 AVALALGVHAHDASC
-621 ANFNI
+621 ANLNV
-626 LAPITGSEVSRH
+626 LAPITGSAVSRH
-638 GAEVAVALAR
+638 GAEVAIALAR
-648 ATHCPLTV
+648 ATRRPLTV
-656 LYVAA
+656 LYVAT
-661 QSTRAKTLAILGAQ
+661 QSMRGGTLAILGAR

-687 KIADQYGVRVRT
+687 KIADQYDVRVRT
-699 AVTAH
+699 AVRAH
-704 ASPAKAILEQ
+704 ASPAKAIFEQ
-714 ARRGKQNLIVM
+714 AHRGRHNLIVM

-730 PGETLS
+730 PGATLS

-745 ENTERSVLF
+745 ESGNRSVLF

>member
-1 LSWRECER
+1 
-9 KHSFDGLRQLTVR
+9 VR
-22 LAVRSVAVLAAALPA
+22 LAARTAALAVALPI
-37 VAFAAAGTTTD
+37 VAFAAAGPTAD
-48 SSEFLLLA
+48 SSEFVLLA
-56 QIATLILVGRLLGEF
+56 QVATLILVGRLLGEL
-71 MQRIGQPAVIGQLL
+71 MQRVGQPAVIGQLL
-85 GGVLLGPSFLGLLWP
+85 GGVLLGPSFFGLLWP
-100 SAQHALFPSN
+100 AAQHALFPPN
-110 PHQMS
+110 TRQMS

-158 PFACGFLLGE
+158 PFICGFLLGE
-168 SLPSSILP
+168 SLPVSLLP

-191 LSISSV
+191 LAISSV

-212 NLGQVIL
+212 NLGQIIL

-231 IIAVTLSLASR
+231 IIAVTLSLAAR
-242 GRVDLKSVGA
+242 GRVDLSSLGA
-252 SLLGT
+252 SVLGT
-257 ALFLIVSFTLGR
+257 VLFLVVSFTLGR
-269 RVVFGLIRFTN
+269 RAVFALIRWTN
-280 DHFVSEGAVVTAIL
+280 DHFVSEAAVVTLIL
-294 LLMAGMALTTQLIGV
+294 LVMAVMALTTQLIGV

-326 ILTHEI
+326 ILTRQI

-347 FFGTAGLTA
+347 FFGMAGLTA

-363 PNFLV
+363 LDFLV
-368 LTLGL
+368 LTLAL

-388 AYWGGFT
+388 AYWGGLT
-395 RREALALGCALN
+395 RREALALGCAMN

-445 PPTLRWT
+445 PPTLRWA

-457 LSPEEKARLEKEE
+457 LSPAEKDRLQKEE
-470 VESRGF
+470 QERRAF
-476 VPGLE
+476 VPGME
-481 RLLVAVDDSVNGTFV
+481 RLLVAVDDSINGTFA
-496 ARLAGLIAGTRGM
+496 ARLAGLIASTRGM

-515 EDIEIPPGRAANVL
+515 QDVEIPGRRAESVL
-529 KGAAAAGRPSDRG
+529 KGAAAAGRPPDRG
-542 TAQAR
+542 SEQPR

-564 AVALEANRGYDLLM
+564 AVAQEANRGYDLLM
-578 IGRNTVRGGAGEFHE
+578 IGRDPMRGADGAFDEE
-593 GVSRVAAAFEGPV
+593 VSRTAAAFAGPV
-606 AVALALGAHAQNASC
+606 AVALALGVHARDASC
-621 ANFNI
+621 ANLNI

-648 ATHCPLTV
+648 ATRRPLTV

-661 QSTRAKTLAILGAQ
+661 QPMRGTLAILGAR

-687 KIADQYGVRVRT
+687 NIADQYDVRVRT
-699 AVTAH
+699 AVRAH
-704 ASPAKAILEQ
+704 AHPAKAILEQ
-714 ARRGKQNLIVM
+714 ARRGKHNLIVM

-730 PGETLS
+730 PGATLS
-736 FGEVAAAVL
+736 FGEVAAGVL
-745 ENTERSVLF
+745 ENTDRSVLF

>member
-1 LSWRECER
+1 M
-9 KHSFDGLRQLTVR
+9 
-22 LAVRSVAVLAAALPA
+22 PA
-37 VAFAAAGTTTD
+37 VACAAAGPTPG
-48 SSEFLLLA
+48 SSDFLLLA
-56 QIATLILVGRLLGEF
+56 QIAVLIFVGRLLGEL
-71 MQRIGQPAVIGQLL
+71 MQRLGQPAVIGQLL
-85 GGVLLGPSFLGLLWP
+85 GGVLLGPSLFGLLWP
-100 SAQHALFPSN
+100 SAQHALFPAD
-110 PHQMS
+110 PHRMS

-137 FGLIKRIRRAA
+137 FGLIKRVRRAA

-158 PFACGFLLGE
+158 PFVCGYLLGE
-168 SLPSSILP
+168 SLPASLLP

-212 NLGQVIL
+212 NLGQIIL

-231 IIAVTLSLASR
+231 IIAVTLSLAAR
-242 GRVDLKSVGA
+242 GQVDLKSVGA
-252 SLLGT
+252 SVLGT
-257 ALFLIVSFTLGR
+257 ALFLLVSFTIGR
-269 RVVFGLIRFTN
+269 RVVFGLIRWTN
-280 DHFVSEGAVVTAIL
+280 DHFVSEAAVVTTIL

-326 ILTHEI
+326 ILTREI
-332 GEQLGGLT
+332 GEQLRGLT

-347 FFGTAGLTA
+347 FFGVSGLTA
-356 DLTILRH
+356 DLTILRD
-363 PNFLV
+363 PNLLV

-388 AYWGGFT
+388 AYWGGLT
-395 RREALALGCALN
+395 RREALALGCAMN

-445 PPTLRWT
+445 PPTLRWA
-452 LNRVP
+452 LLRVP
-457 LSPEEKARLEKEE
+457 LSRDEKARLAKEE
-470 VESRGF
+470 VESRAF

-481 RLLVAVDDSVNGTFV
+481 RLLVAVDDSVNGTFA
-496 ARLAGLIAGTRGM
+496 ARLAGLIAATRGM

-515 EDIEIPPGRAANVL
+515 EGIEIPTRRAEEVL
-529 KGAAAAGRPSDRG
+529 KGAAASGRRSARDSAAP
-542 TAQAR
+542 R

-556 SQKALSAE
+556 SQKALTAE
-564 AVALEANRGYDLLM
+564 AIAFEAHRGYDLLM
-578 IGRNTVRGGAGEFHE
+578 IGKDPVKGDAGGFDEA
-593 GVSRVAAAFEGPV
+593 VSRVAVAFDGPV
-606 AVALALGAHAQNASC
+606 AVVAALGAHAEDPSHADL
-621 ANFNI
+621 NI
-626 LAPITGSEVSRH
+626 LAPITGSEISRH
-638 GAEVAVALAR
+638 GAEVAVALAL
-648 ATHCPLTV
+648 ATHCSLTV

-661 QSTRAKTLAILGAQ
+661 QPKRSTTLPILGAR

-687 KIADQYGVRVRT
+687 RIADQYGVRVRT
-699 AVTAH
+699 AVRAH
-704 ASPAKAILEQ
+704 ASPATSILEH
-714 ARRGKQNLIVM
+714 ARHGKYNLIVM

-730 PGETLS
+730 PGATLS

-745 ENTERSVLF
+745 EDTERSVLF

>member
-1 LSWRECER
+1 M
-9 KHSFDGLRQLTVR
+9 R
-22 LAVRSVAVLAAALPA
+22 LAARSAAALAAALPA
-37 VAFAAAGTTTD
+37 VASAAAGSTSD
-48 SSEFLLLA
+48 SSEFVLLA
-56 QIATLILVGRLLGEF
+56 QIAVLILVGRLLGEF

-85 GGVLLGPSFLGLLWP
+85 GGVLLGPSFLGFFWP
-100 SAQHALFPSN
+100 SAQHALFPPD

-158 PFACGFLLGE
+158 PFVCGFLLGE
-168 SLPSSILP
+168 WLPASLLP

-212 NLGQVIL
+212 NLGQIIL

-231 IIAVTLSLASR
+231 IIAVTLSLAAR
-242 GRVDLKSVGA
+242 GRVDLNSVGA
-252 SLLGT
+252 SVLGT
-257 ALFLIVSFTLGR
+257 VLFLVVSFTLGR
-269 RVVFGLIRFTN
+269 RVVFALIRWTN
-280 DHFVSEGAVVTAIL
+280 DHFVSDAAVVTLIL
-294 LLMAGMALTTQLIGV
+294 LLMAGMAITTQLIGV

-326 ILTHEI
+326 ILTREI

-340 SALFMPV
+340 AALFMPV
-347 FFGTAGLTA
+347 FFGMAGLTA

-363 PNFLV
+363 PDFLV
-368 LTLGL
+368 LALGL

-388 AYWGGFT
+388 AYWGGLT
-395 RREALALGCALN
+395 RREALALGCAMN

-457 LSPEEKARLEKEE
+457 LSPKEKARLEKEE

-476 VPGLE
+476 VPQLE
-481 RLLVAVDDSVNGTFV
+481 RRLVAVDDSMNGTFA

-515 EDIEIPPGRAANVL
+515 EDIEIPTRHAERVL
-529 KGAAAAGRPSDRG
+529 KVAAAAGRPSDRA
-542 TAQAR
+542 TAEAR

-556 SQKALSAE
+556 SQQILSAE
-564 AVALEANRGYDLLM
+564 AVALEAHRGYDLLM
-578 IGRNTVRGGAGEFHE
+578 IGRDPVRGGDGGFDDE
-593 GVSRVAAAFEGPV
+593 VSRIAAAFEGPV
-606 AVALALGAHAQNASC
+606 AVALALGAHAQDASC
-621 ANFNI
+621 ANLNI
-626 LAPITGSEVSRH
+626 LAPITGSGVSRH

-648 ATHCPLTV
+648 ATRRPLTV
-656 LYVAA
+656 MYVAA
-661 QSTRAKTLAILGAQ
+661 QSARARPLAILGAQ

-704 ASPAKAILEQ
+704 ASPAKAILEH
-714 ARRGKQNLIVM
+714 ARRGKHNLIVL

-730 PGETLS
+730 PGATLS
-736 FGEVAAAVL
+736 FGEVAATVL

>member
-1 LSWRECER
+1 M
-9 KHSFDGLRQLTVR
+9 R
-22 LAVRSVAVLAAALPA
+22 LAARSGAALAAAALPA
-37 VAFAAAGTTTD
+37 AASAAAGSSAD

-56 QIATLILVGRLLGEF
+56 QVATLILVGRLLGEL
-71 MQRIGQPAVIGQLL
+71 MQRVGQPGVIGQLL

-100 SAQHALFPSN
+100 DAQHALFPRN
-110 PHQMS
+110 PLQMN
-115 MINAIAQLGIL
+115 MINAIAQFGIL

-168 SLPSSILP
+168 SLPASLLP

-212 NLGQVIL
+212 NLGQIIL

-231 IIAVTLSLASR
+231 IIAVTLSLAAR
-242 GRVDLKSVGA
+242 GRVDLNSVGA
-252 SLLGT
+252 SVLGT
-257 ALFLIVSFTLGR
+257 VLFLLVSFTLGR
-269 RVVFGLIRFTN
+269 RAVFALIRWTN
-280 DHFVSEGAVVTAIL
+280 DHFVSDAAVVTLIL
-294 LLMAGMALTTQLIGV
+294 LLMAGMAITTQLIGV

-326 ILTHEI
+326 ILTREI
-332 GEQLGGLT
+332 GVQLGGLT
-340 SALFMPV
+340 TALFMPV
-347 FFGTAGLTA
+347 FFGIAGLTA

-363 PNFLV
+363 PDFLV
-368 LTLGL
+368 LALGL
-373 ILIASVGKFSGAFAG
+373 IAIASVGKFSGAFAG
-388 AYWGGFT
+388 AYWGGLS
-395 RREALALGCALN
+395 RREALALGCAMN

-457 LSPEEKARLEKEE
+457 LSPAEKARLEKEE
-470 VESRGF
+470 LETRGF

-481 RLLVAVDDSVNGTFV
+481 RLLVAVDDSVNGTFA

-515 EDIEIPPGRAANVL
+515 EDIETRTGRVESVL
-529 KGAAAAGRPSDRG
+529 KGAAAAGRPSARG
-542 TAQAR
+542 TAEPR

-556 SQKALSAE
+556 SQKILSAE
-564 AVALEANRGYDLLM
+564 AIAHEASRGYDLLM
-578 IGRNTVRGGAGEFHE
+578 IGRETLRNDGGSFDAD
-593 GVSRVAAAFEGPV
+593 VSRIAAAFEGPV
-606 AVALALGAHAQNASC
+606 AVALALGTHAQDASC
-621 ANFNI
+621 ANLSI

-648 ATHCPLTV
+648 ATRRPLSV
-656 LYVAA
+656 LYVAT
-661 QSTRAKTLAILGAQ
+661 QSPGAKTLAILGAQ

-687 KIADQYGVRVRT
+687 KIADQYGVHVRT
-699 AVTAH
+699 AVKVH
-704 ASPAKAILEQ
+704 ASPARAILEQ
-714 ARRGKQNLIVM
+714 ARRGKHNLIVM

-730 PGETLS
+730 PGATLS

-745 ENTERSVLF
+745 ENSDRSVLF